1 MADKSV
7 PDQNAANEFQWRN
20 WAGNLASVPDEIVRP
35 SSVDALQAL
44 VRANQGRTIR
54 AVGTGHSWSPLV
66 VVNGELMVS
75 LSELTNQGRKAW
87 RWNSQ
92 GRNLVSFLPS
102 ATWEEVRDAM
112 TRPDATLPPVFLPTA
127 GPLMSINA
135 TGFVAAG
142 CHGTGWNQ
150 ATVSDLVDAV
160 ELVGADGE
168 LHVFSQ
174 ETTPELMPTVRVSLG
189 TLGIITKLTLNVEPM
204 YRLHDMEMNTPTE
217 NVMGPNPAKTDGEI
231 RPHNLLQLVT
241 SNDYVELFWFPG
253 SGFDGELWVKKFNRT
268 TEPEGNVP
276 LRPDGWVDK
285 IAHFIMDWTAAHPVA
300 WDIVLPMAW
309 NTIRDRNA
317 AIMATKGFVANAPR
331 VLFYADQAFPVLDLE
346 LAIPIPATSDGSW
359 DISNVVRAWWEIMN
373 YAYKYQG
380 SHPVTCCA
388 HARFTRSSNSLL
400 SPAYSANPDDRVCWI
415 EFLSAYPKSET
426 DPNQRKEAMQ
436 PYQQMCNQL
445 APRWIA
451 QYGARPHW
459 AKFWQD
465 VPGIA
470 VKPLYPAANLT
481 QFNRLRQQLD
491 PDGIFLNTFLKK
503 TQLFNN

>member
-1 MADKSV
+1 
-7 PDQNAANEFQWRN
+7 
-20 WAGNLASVPDEIVRP
+20 
-35 SSVDALQAL
+35 
-44 VRANQGRTIR
+44 
-54 AVGTGHSWSPLV
+54 
-66 VVNGELMVS
+66 
-75 LSELTNQGRKAW
+75 
-87 RWNSQ
+87 
-92 GRNLVSFLPS
+92 
-102 ATWEEVRDAM
+102 
-112 TRPDATLPPVFLPTA
+112 
-127 GPLMSINA
+127 
-135 TGFVAAG
+135 
-142 CHGTGWNQ
+142 
-150 ATVSDLVDAV
+150 
-160 ELVGADGE
+160 
-168 LHVFSQ
+168 
-174 ETTPELMPTVRVSLG
+174 
-189 TLGIITKLTLNVEPM
+189 
-204 YRLHDMEMNTPTE
+204 MEMNTPTE

-300 WDIVLPMAW
+300 WDIVLPMPW

-359 DISNVVRAWWEIMN
+359 DIRNVVRAWWEIMN

-415 EFLSAYPKSET
+415 EFLSAYPKSENRSQSAQGSHAALPADVQPVGAALDRAIWRT
-426 DPNQRKEAMQ
+426 PPLRQVLARRSWHRSQTALSGGEPDAIQPSTPAARSRRHLPQHLPEKDAALRQLRKFWPSGNQQ
-436 PYQQMCNQL
+436 QL
-445 APRWIA
+445 A
-451 QYGARPHW
+451 GG
-459 AKFWQD
+459 D
-465 VPGIA
+465 
-470 VKPLYPAANLT
+470 AAFHVRVGLGSI
-481 QFNRLRQQLD
+481 R
-491 PDGIFLNTFLKK
+491 
-503 TQLFNN
+503 